1 MHGTIRGLAVACA
14 IATFLLPAAAAS
26 AHGDEEVGDLE
37 VVIGFG
43 TEPAYAGMPNSVQ
56 VILSHGGEPVTDAD
70 GLTAEVSF
78 GDASTTLDLEPNFA
92 VGVYGEP
99 GDYRGWF
106 VPSQPGPYTFH
117 IMGEVDDEE
126 LDIEMTSGPD
136 AFAEVQDTLES
147 AFPPVDAPSN
157 DELAGRLDAEGAR
170 VEAAQA
176 AAQQAADDAD
186 QLRTIAILGL
196 VMGTIGLLAAIA
208 ALARSRRTA

>member
-1 MHGTIRGLAVACA
+1 MHRTIRGLALAG
-14 IATFLLPAAAAS
+14 ATVMFLLPAAAAS
-26 AHGDEEVGDLE
+26 AHGDEQVGDLE

-43 TEPAYAGMPNSVQ
+43 TEPAYAAMPNSVQ
-56 VILSHGGEPVTDAD
+56 VILTHGGDPVTDAE

-78 GDASTTLDLEPNFA
+78 GDETTTLDLEPNFA

-106 VPSQPGPYTFH
+106 VPSQPGPYTFR

-147 AFPPVDAPSN
+147 AFPPVEAPSN

-170 VEAAQA
+170 VEAARA

-196 VMGTIGLLAAIA
+196 VVGAIGLIAAIA
-208 ALARSRRTA
+208 ALARSRRTV

>member
-56 VILSHGGEPVTDAD
+56 VILSHGGEPVTDAE